1 MEGVW
6 KPVKGVYGLP
16 PCFHWYAYESR
27 MANVGGKLVILVG
40 NQSQLWNIYG
50 DKYIWCVEIALERRQ
65 GGEIWGRVE
74 VTKHGFLLN
83 KCHGTLTGIYRW
95 AMS

>member
-74 VTKHGFLLN
+74 SVDVVFKTTESSPIIEL
-83 KCHGTLTGIYRW
+83 CRTVIV
-95 AMS
+95 